1 MYHII
6 PLSLC
11 GLSLDVLVVVVTGM
25 TVAVVTL
32 PVAVVVGIISLVIT
46 LAVVSEAILTAADVT
61 LDCSSVTGGL
71 VTTVGGGGG
80 GGNIMGGGGCWT
92 GGWSCR
98 DGWLSSGGGIG
109 LNELGAGMLPIGME
123 AFTVSTSGPDCY
135 KGNTYIINIVSMVLC
150 NDPHM
155 YTECV
160 CVCVFVC
167 LFVYVACMYIRLRNH
182 K

>member
-25 TVAVVTL
+25 IVAVVTL

-71 VTTVGGGGG
+71 VTTVGGGG

-150 NDPHM
+150 NDPYM

-160 CVCVFVC
+160 CVCACVLVC
-167 LFVYVACMYIRLRNH
+167 VCSVYVYTS
-182 K
+182 